1 MSIDVDMLM
10 PDPSNK
16 AGFGQGFYWD
26 LVLDQSGNP
35 IQLDGVNKFV
45 QGTVHLLSTDEQA
58 FADYGYPE
66 YGSKFRRYIGTK
78 NTSDVRLKYQ
88 VFRDLQYY
96 SDVKAK
102 QHETYNNIDL
112 KELIT
117 QLIAVELIENV
128 DEQSVTV
135 TAQVGDED
143 TLQFLKIDRYALS
156 GNNESTN
163 AVFSGIVA
171 RINAGFHILD
181 NVLDNI
187 THQMSVT
194 NSFGVTDSVVTELI
208 VGSGN
213 QSLSFNDPDN
223 SMYLGL

>member
-1 MSIDVDMLM
+1 MSIDVDMLF
-10 PDPSNK
+10 PDPTDK

-45 QGTVHLLSTDEQA
+45 QGTVHLLSTDESA
-58 FADYGYPE
+58 YADYGYPE

-117 QLIAVELIENV
+117 QLIAVELVENV
-128 DEQSVTV
+128 DEQSVTI

-143 TLQFLKIDRYALS
+143 TLQFLTLDRFSLS
-156 GNNESTN
+156 GNNTSTG
-163 AVFSGIVA
+163 AVFNGVVSRIAAGI
-171 RINAGFHILD
+171 HISD
-181 NVLDNI
+181 KVVDNI
-187 THQMSVT
+187 TYVMSCS
-194 NSFGVTDSVVTELI
+194 NSVGFTDNVFVEVVQA
-208 VGSGN
+208 VGEN
-213 QSLSFNDPDN
+213 SLSFNDPAN
-223 SMYLGL
+223 SMYLGF